1 MSAAAP
7 AVMRITG
14 SPAPVSVI
22 VPCYR
27 CKGTIRRAIESLAR
41 QTTTP
46 AEVILIDDASGD
58 GTLELLMDLRRE
70 FGESWVRVIALQE
83 NSGAA
88 SARNAGWDAATEKYI
103 ALLDADDAWHPR
115 KVEIQCAFLEAHP
128 EVSVCGHAYRR
139 LNEGEKGD
147 DPALDRPGF
156 GVVSF
161 GMLLLSN
168 RFVTPSVMIRRDVPF
183 RFLEG
188 RRHMEDHLLWLEIAS
203 SGRRLAYLTQVLAFT
218 YKAAIGAS
226 GLSAHAWEMRKAELA
241 NLWRLYRAGRI
252 GLLATVALSGYS
264 LAKHGVRS
272 VLLAVGLGR

>member
-1 MSAAAP
+1 MSVEEVNAK
-7 AVMRITG
+7 RIAG

-27 CKGTIRRAIESLAR
+27 CKGTIRRAIESVAR
-41 QTTTP
+41 QTTVP

-58 GTLELLMDLRRE
+58 GTLELLVDLRRE
-70 FGESWVRVIALQE
+70 LGETWVKLIALE
-83 NSGAA
+83 RNSGAA
-88 SARNAGWDAATEKYI
+88 SARNAGWDAASERYI

-139 LNEGEKGD
+139 LNEGERGD
-147 DPALDRPGF
+147 EHALDPPGF
-156 GVVSF
+156 GTVSI

-188 RRHMEDHLLWLEIAS
+188 RRYMEDHLLWLEIAS
-203 SGRRLAYLTQVLAFT
+203 SGRRLAYLKQALAFT
-218 YKAAIGAS
+218 HKAATGAS
-226 GLSAHAWEMRKAELA
+226 GLSARTWEMRKAELA
-241 NLWRLYRAGRI
+241 NLWRLRRLGRI
-252 GLLATVALSGYS
+252 NLVAAVALSGYS
-264 LAKHGVRS
+264 LAKHCARAA
-272 VLLAVGLGR
+272 LMAAGRGQ